1 MAKATPL
8 VIDPATATA
17 RLAAMLRNG
26 FGAGLPKKRAD
37 RFILLAA
44 LAGLVA
50 ADEAPDE
57 REVTGR
63 LKAWLA
69 GDGARLSTDAAT
81 LRRAL
86 IDEGFLERDGRGTA
100 YRRSRAHERHV
111 RFAEPPL
118 SPAECAARLARSSG
132 LDDRDGR
139 GRGAARARDLPV
151 PISRRR
157 WRWRIASAR
166 RRTPPTI
173 IPALVVEWGRL
184 TVRWWTHSIAGLG
197 PDDFAMA
204 ERTDRLAAE
213 A

>member
-1 MAKATPL
+1 MAEETPL
-8 VIDPATATA
+8 VIEHATATT

-44 LAGLVA
+44 LARLVA

-57 REVTGR
+57 REVTSR

-69 GDGARLSTDAAT
+69 GEGARLSSDAAT

-86 IDEGFLERDGRGTA
+86 IDEGFLERDGLGAA
-100 YRRSRAHERHV
+100 YRRSRAFERRV
-111 RFAEPPL
+111 RFAAPPL
-118 SPAECAARLARSSG
+118 SPAECAARMALLPEWTIETVNGEAQLVRVIRCADFAAALA
-132 LDDRDGR
+132 LAGR
-139 GRGAARARDLPV
+139 IGAAAEAADHH
-151 PISRRR
+151 
-157 WRWRIASAR
+157 
-166 RRTPPTI
+166 
-173 IPALVVEWGRL
+173 PALLVEWGRL
-184 TVRWWTHSIAGLG
+184 TVRWWTHSIGGLG

-204 ERTDRLAAE
+204 ASTDRLVAE

>member
-1 MAKATPL
+1 MAATPPL
-8 VIDPATATA
+8 VIDPATATT

-44 LAGLVA
+44 LAKLVA

-100 YRRSRAHERHV
+100 YRRSRGFERHV

-118 SPAECAARLARSSG
+118 SPAECAARLRELPGWTIETVNGEAQLVRVIRCADFAAA
-132 LDDRDGR
+132 LALAGR
-139 GRGAARARDLPV
+139 IGAAAEAADHH
-151 PISRRR
+151 
-157 WRWRIASAR
+157 
-166 RRTPPTI
+166 
-173 IPALVVEWGRL
+173 PALLVEWGRL

-197 PDDFAMA
+197 PNDFVMA
-204 ERTDRLAAE
+204 ASTDRIAAE